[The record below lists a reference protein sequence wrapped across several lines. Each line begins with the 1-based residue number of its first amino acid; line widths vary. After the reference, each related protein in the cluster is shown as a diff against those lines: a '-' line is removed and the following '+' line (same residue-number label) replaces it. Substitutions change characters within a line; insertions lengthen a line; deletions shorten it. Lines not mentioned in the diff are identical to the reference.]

1 MTIDLYGGGRAVD
14 DRALDLV
21 RLGASLQE
29 EAKTLTADVNVSYRL
44 VHEVLSEAM
53 IGHPARP
60 ADIGVLRRNL
70 RAKLRVM
77 RPDLD
82 DDEFD

>member
-1 MTIDLYGGGRAVD
+1 MTTDLYGGSRAVE

-21 RLGASLQE
+21 RLGPSLQA
-29 EAKTLTADVNVSYRL
+29 EAKALTADVNASYRL

-53 IGHPARP
+53 VGHSARP

-70 RAKLRVM
+70 RAKVRGAGGYGEDV
-77 RPDLD
+77 
-82 DDEFD
+82 F